1 VSPLHFQMESS
12 LQLIIRVRPVP
23 GWFADLLIP
32 RWLLLECLKQYNK
45 VEVLVQSEEVAVS

>member
-1 VSPLHFQMESS
+1 MSPLHFQMESS